1 MTSSRLSSQE
11 YQFWVNYPELSIA
24 TRHEKQNVDEKIVL
38 WKILVLNWKLFLKGQ
53 ETRKIS
59 SDVMLRFLIRFATF
73 KKQIQLLT
81 ENLFWP
87 EENVQSFLCYRLER
101 KLNSIFFVI

>member
-1 MTSSRLSSQE
+1 
-11 YQFWVNYPELSIA
+11 
-24 TRHEKQNVDEKIVL
+24 
-38 WKILVLNWKLFLKGQ
+38 
-53 ETRKIS
+53 
-59 SDVMLRFLIRFATF
+59 MLRFLIRFATF